1 VTSIRGVSLITISGT
16 GMQGIPG
23 IVAKAFEV
31 VAEEQSNVLM
41 ISQAS
46 SENNMCFVITAADAP
61 RVVKAL
67 EGRLELEI
75 AREHVEEISAQ
86 PVAVVAAIG
95 DRMRGTPGIAATVFS
110 ALGAERI
117 NVIAI
122 SQGSSE
128 RNISFVVAEPDAA
141 PAIRAL
147 HRAFRL
153 DRAAVAAR

>member
-1 VTSIRGVSLITISGT
+1 
-16 GMQGIPG
+16 
-23 IVAKAFEV
+23 
-31 VAEEQSNVLM
+31 
-41 ISQAS
+41 
-46 SENNMCFVITAADAP
+46 
-61 RVVKAL
+61 VKAL
-67 EGRLELEI
+67 EGALELEL
-75 AREHVEEISAQ
+75 ARDHVEEISAQ

-95 DRMRGTPGIAATVFS
+95 DRMRGTPGIAATVFG
-110 ALGAERI
+110 ALGTEGI

-153 DRAAVAAR
+153 DRAAVAAK